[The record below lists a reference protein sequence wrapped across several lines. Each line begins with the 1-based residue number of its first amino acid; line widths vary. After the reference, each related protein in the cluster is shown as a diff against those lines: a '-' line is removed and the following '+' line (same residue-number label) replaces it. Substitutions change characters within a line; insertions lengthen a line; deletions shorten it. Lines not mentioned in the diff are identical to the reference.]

1 MGSRRA
7 TDAEVERWR
16 DEGWVLLEGL
26 VDEADVDAALDD
38 LRIVFP
44 SPEAYHADPEGVTR
58 RWKGSPVT
66 PEEDYVWPPEGPG
79 FRPEQQRWM
88 AAFPFAGSGSLNRL
102 CVHPSIVDFAERA
115 LETPDIRLYQAHAN
129 AKYSGLTNYEQP
141 MHTDRNHSWLP
152 AVGRGPWW
160 NLEGFCYLSDVT
172 GSENPTRLV
181 SVADS
186 ANVTTKYPVILPAMD
201 PELYAAE
208 RAAPDGGARTWPTDR
223 TSSTGGHPSVH
234 RARPASCSHWPSNGP
249 GRTGSVTTRRSPGR
263 PARSGPPSPSTPR
276 HASSSCSASRL
287 PDTRSGARSSS
298 PRRPA
303 ATRLS
308 ISVRGTTAS
317 SVPAPAPTPAPPSAA
332 RAPSGVR
339 ATRRRRCARP
349 SRAPGREDHLM
360 PEGPAIDSVAVNGV
374 EMYAEV
380 RGQRGHPD
388 GRRPRW
394 FRHRTG
400 DPASNHPLRH
410 LRVPTPWRG
419 GRRLLRLS
427 APTRRGRRRLV
438 LEAPRK
444 ARR

>member
-208 RAAPDGGARTWPTDR
+208 RAAPGRRGSYLAYRSDVFHRGAPFGSPGTARFLLALAFKRAGQDWIGYDQAQSR
-223 TSSTGGHPSVH
+223 STGPE
-234 RARPASCSHWPSNGP
+234 W
-249 GRTGSVTTRRSPGR
+249 TTF
-263 PARSGPPSPSTPR
+263 AEHSTPR
-276 HASSSCSASRL
+276 ELELFGFPPPGHPIWSEELLAQTARRYPALDLGPWRDGLVGASALR
-287 PDTRSGARSSS
+287 
-298 PRRPA
+298 PRAHRAPPERPA
-303 ATRLS
+303 ASGQPGAGDAPVLPEPREE
-308 ISVRGTTAS
+308 RTT
-317 SVPAPAPTPAPPSAA
+317 
-332 RAPSGVR
+332 
-339 ATRRRRCARP
+339 
-349 SRAPGREDHLM
+349 
-360 PEGPAIDSVAVNGV
+360 
-374 EMYAEV
+374 
-380 RGQRGHPD
+380 
-388 GRRPRW
+388 
-394 FRHRTG
+394 
-400 DPASNHPLRH
+400 
-410 LRVPTPWRG
+410 
-419 GRRLLRLS
+419 
-427 APTRRGRRRLV
+427 
-438 LEAPRK
+438 
-444 ARR
+444 